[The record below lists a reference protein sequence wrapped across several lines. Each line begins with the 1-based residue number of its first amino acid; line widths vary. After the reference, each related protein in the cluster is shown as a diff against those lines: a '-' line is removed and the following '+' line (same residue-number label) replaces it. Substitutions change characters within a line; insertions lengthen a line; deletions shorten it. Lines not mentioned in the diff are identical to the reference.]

1 MAIRS
6 RFTSLCALAAAAA
19 LSAAPLAAQHTMSG
33 GALVGFER
41 YTFAEPDVV
50 GIRDVTLVTLPFA
63 VQPYGTRTVQLLI
76 RGAFAAGHIERADG
90 SRASLTGPTDTE
102 IRLSFS
108 ASRIFGLSTALLLP
122 TGRSTHTAE
131 QAAVAGIMAADLLPF
146 RVSNWGSGG
155 GADASATAVF
165 PAGPLNLGFRVGYQV
180 AREFEPLDEQPFV
193 YRPGNQLYGRV
204 AVDYTVGS
212 SGKASAHVTVQNFSA
227 DELDGSNLYQ
237 SGNRVQVMGSYA
249 FVAGARSTALIYAGA
264 LHRAGPTVFGTSA
277 QRPTQNLLLAG
288 GGFRVPVSFGVL
300 TPGVDLRVFRSD
312 DGLGQGYAAGFGTAA
327 DVRVGSGGVTVVPSL
342 RLRIGRVVISEDAAS
357 GLVGLDSGF
366 AVRFGQPRSR

>member
-19 LSAAPLAAQHTMSG
+19 LCATPLAAQDTMSG

-63 VQPYGTRTVQLLI
+63 VQPYGTRAVQLLI

-108 ASRIFGLSTALLLP
+108 APRFFGVSTALLLP

-204 AVDYTVGS
+204 AVDYNVGS

-264 LHRAGPTVFGTSA
+264 LHRAGPTVFGTSP

-312 DGLGQGYAAGFGTAA
+312 DGLGQGYAAGVGTAA
-327 DVRVGSGGVTVVPSL
+327 DIRVGSGGMTVVPSL
-342 RLRIGRVVISEDAAS
+342 RLRIGRVVISEGAES
-357 GLVGLDSGF
+357 GLIGLDSGF

>member
-1 MAIRS
+1 MSIRS
-6 RFTSLCALAAAAA
+6 RSTSLCALAIAAA
-19 LSAAPLAAQHTMSG
+19 LCATPLVAQDTTSG

-50 GIRDVTLVTLPFA
+50 GIRDVTLVTVPFA
-63 VQPYGTRTVQLLI
+63 VQPYGNRTVQLLI
-76 RGAFAAGHIERADG
+76 SGAFASGHIERADG
-90 SRASLTGPTDTE
+90 SRASLTGLTDTE
-102 IRLSFS
+102 VRLSFS
-108 ASRIFGLSTALLLP
+108 APRFFGVSTALLLP
-122 TGRSTHTAE
+122 TGQSTHTAE

-146 RVSNWGSGG
+146 RISNWGSGG
-155 GADASATAVF
+155 GADASATAVV

-180 AREFEPLDEQPFV
+180 AREFEPLDAEPFV

-204 AVDYTVGS
+204 AVDYNVGS

-249 FVAGARSTALIYAGA
+249 FVAGARSTAVVYAGA
-264 LHRAGPTVFGTSA
+264 LHRAGPTVFGFDA
-277 QRPTQNLLLAG
+277 QLPTQNLLLAG

-327 DVRVGSGGVTVVPSL
+327 DVRVGSAGFTLAPSL
-342 RLRIGRVVISEDAAS
+342 RLRVGRIVMSEGVES
-357 GLVGLDSGF
+357 RLIGLDSGF

>member
-1 MAIRS
+1 MTTRS
-6 RFTSLCALAAAAA
+6 RVSSLSALALAAP
-19 LSAAPLAAQHTMSG
+19 LCFAPLAAQDASSG
-33 GALVGFER
+33 GVLAGFER
-41 YTFAEPDVV
+41 YTFADPAVV

-63 VQPYGTRTVQLLI
+63 VQPYGNRTVQLLI
-76 RGAFAAGHIERADG
+76 SGAFASGHIERADG

-108 ASRIFGLSTALLLP
+108 APRYFGVSTALLLP

-131 QAAVAGIMAADLLPF
+131 QADVAGIMAADLLPF

-165 PAGPLNLGFRVGYQV
+165 PAGPLNLGLRIGYQLT
-180 AREFEPLDEQPFV
+180 REFEPLDDQPFM

-204 AVDYTVGS
+204 AVDYNVGRR
-212 SGKASAHVTVQNFSA
+212 GKASAHVTVQQFSA

-237 SGNRVQVMGSYA
+237 SGDRVQVMGSYA
-249 FVAGARSTALIYAGA
+249 FVAGARSTGLVYAGA
-264 LHRAGPTVFGTSA
+264 QHRGAPAVFGANA
-277 QRPTQNLLLAG
+277 QLPTQDLLLAG
-288 GGFRVPVSFGVL
+288 GGFRVPVRFGVL
-300 TPGVDLRVFRSD
+300 TPGVDVRVFRSA

-327 DVRVGSGGVTVVPSL
+327 DVRVGGGGFTLAPSL
-342 RLRIGRVVISEDAAS
+342 RLRIGRVVMSEGAES
-357 GLVGLDSGF
+357 RLIGLDSGF